1 VDLGSEIEYYFLL
14 KEEPELSGNRI
25 TLQSSYPKKNVDFTL
40 ISPENLLFVFKS
52 YNGLPDVQRDTVN
65 EDVNIYSLHV
75 DEMKALPEEDFAN
88 VDANEQCLIY
98 KLYGNTSNNKTD
110 FYRYG
115 KYAEDVYAAMYGEMS
130 GGTSKKVQKL
140 IKTIDLKT
148 AVTEEDKIRQVEQYL
163 KTHFQYSDVYIPQ
176 YSELDGV
183 LDGKI
188 GTQFGLLRLY
198 AAIFTELDIDHQIA
212 ITTNRYDFRFD
223 KDFEAYNFLEEYIL
237 YFPKLNMHLEPTGL
251 FSRLGYI
258 TSGLQYN
265 YAIYIKP
272 VEVGDYKTGVA
283 KINFIEALP
292 HDKTRNNITMNVDLS
307 EDIDNPLYKLKIEES
322 GYYAQSNQV
331 VYDYLDEETKKELVE
346 GQVKQIAEKAETIEA
361 SFENAGGANFGVK
374 PLITNATFRSP
385 EFVEKAGNQ
394 YLFNIGLLIGP
405 QAEMY
410 QEKARVLDVE
420 NGFNRWYHRELTF
433 VMPDGYTCTNLDDLK
448 MDVFIEKD
456 GERTMT
462 FTSNYTVTGNTVK
475 VVIDE
480 YYKIIIIPVAQYEDY
495 RSVINAAA
503 NFNKVSLILEQK

>member
-1 VDLGSEIEYYFLL
+1 
-14 KEEPELSGNRI
+14 
-25 TLQSSYPKKNVDFTL
+25 
-40 ISPENLLFVFKS
+40 
-52 YNGLPDVQRDTVN
+52 
-65 EDVNIYSLHV
+65 
-75 DEMKALPEEDFAN
+75 
-88 VDANEQCLIY
+88 
-98 KLYGNTSNNKTD
+98 
-110 FYRYG
+110 
-115 KYAEDVYAAMYGEMS
+115 
-130 GGTSKKVQKL
+130 
-140 IKTIDLKT
+140 
-148 AVTEEDKIRQVEQYL
+148 
-163 KTHFQYSDVYIPQ
+163 
-176 YSELDGV
+176 
-183 LDGKI
+183 
-188 GTQFGLLRLY
+188 
-198 AAIFTELDIDHQIA
+198 
-212 ITTNRYDFRFD
+212 
-223 KDFEAYNFLEEYIL
+223 
-237 YFPKLNMHLEPTGL
+237 
-251 FSRLGYI
+251 
-258 TSGLQYN
+258 
-265 YAIYIKP
+265 
-272 VEVGDYKTGVA
+272 
-283 KINFIEALP
+283 
-292 HDKTRNNITMNVDLS
+292 MNVDLS

-346 GQVKQIAEKAETIEA
+346 GQVKQIAEKAESIEA